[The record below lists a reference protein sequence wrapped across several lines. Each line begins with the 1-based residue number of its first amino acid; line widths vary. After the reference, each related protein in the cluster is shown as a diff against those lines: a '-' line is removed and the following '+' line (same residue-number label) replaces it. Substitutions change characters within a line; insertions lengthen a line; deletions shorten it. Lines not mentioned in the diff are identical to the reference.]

1 MDNFFWNMA
10 GGGIF
15 VFLFF
20 AGWALVT
27 WANSKSE
34 KEEDE

>member
-15 VFLFF
+15 VFL